1 MEKIQGNSYYN
12 KEIVKFGFLLM
23 REWFIFCGLGSLLAL
38 SLNMPIEYV
47 IILLTYFFVRS
58 YTGGAHMGSYLG
70 CLVCSCTLIYIIL
83 WLAKNVSISIRFSVM
98 VTVVV
103 SAILAWMGPIEC
115 ETRKIEHI
123 QRKMLDKRLKKNLFF
138 LMVIVCCLYIIK
150 KYLYIKVIGLSLVS
164 ILISCII
171 QKYILLKQKNV

>member
-58 YTGGAHMGSYLG
+58 YAGGAHMGSYLG

-138 LMVIVCCLYIIK
+138 
-150 KYLYIKVIGLSLVS
+150 
-164 ILISCII
+164 
-171 QKYILLKQKNV
+171 